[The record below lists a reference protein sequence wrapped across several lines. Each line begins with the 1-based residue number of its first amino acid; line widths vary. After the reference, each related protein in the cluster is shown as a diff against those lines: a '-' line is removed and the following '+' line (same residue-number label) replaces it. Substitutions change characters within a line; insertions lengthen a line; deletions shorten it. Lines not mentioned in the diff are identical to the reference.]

1 MLGRFFHLNIV
12 SESSQPHQMRL
23 GTTTNDVGKKPASKV
38 WYWLFLL
45 PFIGLLWPPLY
56 AKTDPVLLGFPFFYW
71 YQFAWVI
78 VSAVLTGIVYLATRR
93 R

>member
-1 MLGRFFHLNIV
+1 MLRRLMHFNIV
-12 SESSQPHQMRL
+12 SESSRPGQMRPWIKSDL
-23 GTTTNDVGKKPASKV
+23 EKKPPRKA
-38 WYWLFLL
+38 WYWLFVL
-45 PFIGLLWPPLY
+45 PFLGLLWPPLY
-56 AKTDPVLLGFPFFYW
+56 AKADPVLFGFPFFYW

>member
-1 MLGRFFHLNIV
+1 MLRRFSYFNIV
-12 SESSQPHQMRL
+12 SDSSQSHQMRH
-23 GTTTNDVGKKPASKV
+23 GTNQDVVKKPPRKA
-38 WYWLFLL
+38 WYWLFLA

-56 AKTDPVLLGFPFFYW
+56 AKTDPVLFGFPFFYW

>member
-1 MLGRFFHLNIV
+1 MLRSFSHFNIV
-12 SESSQPHQMRL
+12 SDSSQPHQMRPW
-23 GTTTNDVGKKPASKV
+23 TDKEMDKKPYRKK

-45 PFIGLLWPPLY
+45 PFLGLLWPPLY
-56 AKTDPVLLGFPFFYW
+56 AKTDPVLFGFPFFYW
-71 YQFAWVI
+71 YQFAWVL

>member
-1 MLGRFFHLNIV
+1 MSRNISHKDIDSGSFELNRKLPQKNR
-12 SESSQPHQMRL
+12 ELAQ
-23 GTTTNDVGKKPASKV
+23 KPIQKA

-45 PFIGLLWPPLY
+45 PFLGLLWPAWY
-56 AKTDPVLLGFPFFYW
+56 AKTDPVLFGFPFFYW

-78 VSAVLTGIVYLATRR
+78 ISVVLTGIVYLTTRR